1 MMSKEETR
9 NSNREFDK
17 DKQSKDNTREIRILS
32 DRFDDGLGEIKQIN
46 PKVDDSVE
54 KENRQVQ

>member
-9 NSNREFDK
+9 NSNREFEK

-32 DRFDDGLGEIKQIN
+32 DRFEDEFK
-46 PKVDDSVE
+46 
-54 KENRQVQ
+54 

>member
-9 NSNREFDK
+9 NSNREFDR

-32 DRFDDGLGEIKQIN
+32 DRFDDGFGENKLVN
-46 PKVDDSVE
+46 GKVDGGV
-54 KENRQVQ
+54 